1 MIQLSVIIPVYN
13 VEKYIE
19 KCVRSILEQTCS
31 DIRMECVIVDDCS
44 PDQSIQILHSV
55 VDHYQGDVSFVFL
68 RHEKNRGLSAAR
80 NTGLKAAKG
89 DYVLFIDSDD
99 WLPEASLE
107 RLVNCL
113 KKHPDSDF
121 VAGNY
126 FNRRENRAQ
135 PVSMTCPMVFDNY
148 ALSKGFLNYQDVACT
163 AWNKLLRRE
172 ILQSHLFPEDVIF
185 EDNIWAYELFCDV
198 RKAVITPEVTYIYE
212 NDNPQSITNTS
223 ESPQKTK
230 LHIKSVVVLGNTIME
245 NTYNDLYAESV
256 VFLLGFLVTA
266 LRLHADN
273 HSELQDMRKKFSVKI
288 LKSGRLF
295 LGSYFFFFTSS
306 VALLIYDIRWVRTHF
321 HLIGKFGVSVS
332 RLFSR

>member
-1 MIQLSVIIPVYN
+1 MIQVSIIIPVYN

-19 KCVRSILEQTCS
+19 KCVRSILEQACS
-31 DIRMECVIVDDCS
+31 DVRVECLFVDDCS
-44 PDQSIQILHSV
+44 PDHSIQVLHSV
-55 VDHYQGDVSFVFL
+55 VDRYQGDVSFVFL

-148 ALSKGFLNYQDVACT
+148 ALRKGFLNYQDVACT

>member
-55 VDHYQGDVSFVFL
+55 VDHYQGDASFVFL
-68 RHEKNRGLSAAR
+68 RHEQNRGISAAR
-80 NTGLKAAKG
+80 NTGMKAAKG

-135 PVSMTCPMVFDNY
+135 PVSMTYPMVFDNY
-148 ALSKGFLNYQDVACT
+148 TLRKGFLNYQDVACT
-163 AWNKLLRRE
+163 AWNKLLRKDV
-172 ILQSHLFPEDVIF
+172 LQSHPFPEGVIF

-198 RKAVITPEVTYIYE
+198 RKAVITPEVTYVYE

-223 ESPQKTK
+223 ESPQKVK
-230 LHIKSVVVLGNTIME
+230 MHVKSVVKLGKTIIE

-256 VFLLGFLVTA
+256 VFLLVFLVTA
-266 LRLHADN
+266 LRLHADDY
-273 HSELQDMRKKFSVKI
+273 SELQDLRKKFSVKM
-288 LKSGRLF
+288 LKSGHLF
-295 LGSYFFFFTSS
+295 LGSFFFFFTSA
-306 VALLIYDIRWVRTHF
+306 VALFFYDMGWVRRHF
-321 HLIGKFGVSVS
+321 YLIGKFGVSVS
-332 RLFSR
+332 RLFS

>member
-1 MIQLSVIIPVYN
+1 MIQVSIIIPVYN

-19 KCVRSILEQTCS
+19 KCVRSILEQACS
-31 DIRMECVIVDDCS
+31 DVRVECLFVDDCS
-44 PDQSIQILHSV
+44 PDHSIQVLHSV
-55 VDHYQGDVSFVFL
+55 VDRYQGDVSFVFL

-148 ALSKGFLNYQDVACT
+148 ALRKGFLNYQDVACT

-230 LHIKSVVVLGNTIME
+230 QHIKSVVVLGNTIME